1 MLKKSKILHI
11 GIDDTDS
18 PKGMCTTYLS
28 YEIVKFLK
36 KQKVQLLDYPSLI
49 RFNPNIPWKT
59 RGNGAVRLTIK
70 TNEPQKIK
78 NKITQFVAT
87 YSDIKNGANPGLV
100 FYQNE
105 PIPLLFQKFS
115 NQALWKLISRKKAKQ
130 FVSENKIDSFY
141 LGLSLIHI

>member
-87 YSDIKNGANPGLV
+87 YSDIK
-100 FYQNE
+100 
-105 PIPLLFQKFS
+105 
-115 NQALWKLISRKKAKQ
+115 
-130 FVSENKIDSFY
+130 
-141 LGLSLIHI
+141 LSLIHI